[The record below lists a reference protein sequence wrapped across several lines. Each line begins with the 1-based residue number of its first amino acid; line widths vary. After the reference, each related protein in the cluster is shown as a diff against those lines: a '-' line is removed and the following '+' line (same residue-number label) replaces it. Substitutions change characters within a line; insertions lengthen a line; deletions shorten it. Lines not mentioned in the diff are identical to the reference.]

1 MTAWCQERKFASLQH
16 FVMDFEGGNYRQ
28 FFLSACPALENRRRP
43 GASPDPPLSKNLTQC
58 MTKTW
63 LHDWPSTPTKI
74 LKLKGETLANF
85 FPVHVHPF
93 RDDVGPPPA
102 VQAALRWALLR
113 KGREGCHVSVSICG
127 ALVQE
132 GGGL

>member
-16 FVMDFEGGNYRQ
+16 FVMEFEGGNYRQ

-43 GASPDPPLSKNLTQC
+43 GASPDPPLSKNLNQC

-74 LKLKGETLANF
+74 LKLKGETIANF
-85 FPVHVHPF
+85 FQCMFILSETTSAP
-93 RDDVGPPPA
+93 RPPCKRP
-102 VQAALRWALLR
+102 
-113 KGREGCHVSVSICG
+113 S
-127 ALVQE
+127 
-132 GGGL
+132 GGLSSGRAGRVVM